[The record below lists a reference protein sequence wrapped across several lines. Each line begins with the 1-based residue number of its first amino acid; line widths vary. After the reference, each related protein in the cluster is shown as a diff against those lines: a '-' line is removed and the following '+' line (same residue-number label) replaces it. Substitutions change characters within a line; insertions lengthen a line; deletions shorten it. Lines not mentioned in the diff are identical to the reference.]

1 VKRWKL
7 TAKVLIVEEAE
18 GETKAEAFVKAM
30 NDLKAAMEDATGPR
44 AKVVITS
51 ASIVEEK

>member
-1 VKRWKL
+1 MKRWKL